1 MAERPE
7 QRPGILGSAGR
18 TAAQLLRR
26 TRTRAKLGSLHL
38 PISFTFRPQP
48 ILLPVPPEEE
58 ATPAPESP
66 SEAGELPAHTRAL
79 RGRLGA
85 SERRIA
91 RLRHAL
97 ERERQARALA
107 GAALQDPGPL
117 IEQLVADLSALPEP
131 TEGALRETIRA
142 VLAAHGFG
150 DATATPASEP
160 GEAAPVVP
168 GWHRARIEALTTSVL
183 AAHPDIGG
191 RRYLHLALEGLARQ
205 GNLTAAQLAASAALT
220 SPLARHRLRLALEA
234 LVAEG
239 MAQREGP
246 RFSLLPPAGVSPGYP
261 EGRRRPRARGY

>member
-38 PISFTFRPQP
+38 PISFTFRPQA

-58 ATPAPESP
+58 ATPTPEP
-66 SEAGELPAHTRAL
+66 LPEVHTRAL
-79 RGRLGA
+79 RGKLGA

-234 LVAEG
+234 LVAGG